1 VHNNAD
7 SRGNKVNRVLG
18 QDLQLD
24 PPLLSSEKFLKASA
38 NELDATPMKSPSVS
52 DGTMAEFPE
61 KNYV

>member
-1 VHNNAD
+1 VHNAD

-38 NELDATPMKSPSVS
+38 NELDATPIKSPSVS
-52 DGTMAEFPE
+52 EGTMVELSK
-61 KNYV
+61 KNDV